1 MFIDTVTGYGA
12 SVLCLCGLLMKVFE
26 TEKDG
31 QRNGEREKE
40 IASHI
45 EDDALWNVAE
55 FNNRPPKLTYRL
67 FIFHQKHM
75 SNMYIYNILI

>member
-1 MFIDTVTGYGA
+1 MQMFIDTVTGYGA

-40 IASHI
+40 IA
-45 EDDALWNVAE
+45 
-55 FNNRPPKLTYRL
+55 RPYRERRSMERGR
-67 FIFHQKHM
+67 IQQ
-75 SNMYIYNILI
+75 